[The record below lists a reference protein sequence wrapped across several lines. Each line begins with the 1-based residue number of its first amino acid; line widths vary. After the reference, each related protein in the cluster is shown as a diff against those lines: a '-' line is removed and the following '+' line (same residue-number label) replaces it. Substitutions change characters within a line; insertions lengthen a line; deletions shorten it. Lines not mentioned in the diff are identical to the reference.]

1 MYIPPDRLFT
11 TGLKLNS
18 NFFVQGGS
26 EPGDVIFSVLST
38 IWSWIVV
45 ILPTLSRIF
54 EQPTEWTVKA
64 FYAACDFLHAH
75 PHSIYLISLS
85 IFFGPII
92 VLLPLL
98 LIYEIGVLL
107 LFNLSFVSHGSLPGA
122 VEDQYDSLHEHFME
136 SREKLFASVEAAT
149 ATFNTWTTN
158 HLSLLI
164 TRVVAGTLGLY
175 VLYAIWSEVW

>member
-1 MYIPPDRLFT
+1 M
-11 TGLKLNS
+11 
-18 NFFVQGGS
+18 
-26 EPGDVIFSVLST
+26 
-38 IWSWIVV
+38 
-45 ILPTLSRIF
+45 
-54 EQPTEWTVKA
+54 
-64 FYAACDFLHAH
+64 
-75 PHSIYLISLS
+75 
-85 IFFGPII
+85 
-92 VLLPLL
+92 LLPLL

-107 LFNLSFVSHGSLPGA
+107 LFNLSFVSHGLLPGAHNVVSLSQPHLTTEVGA

-164 TRVVAGTLGLY
+164 TRVLAGTLGLY